1 MSQFLAKRFLQALFV
16 LLAVALIVFWAIR
29 LSGDPTLLMLGDSAG
44 SISDEELA
52 ALRASLGVDQPFWVQ
67 FGHYIL
73 ALFQGD
79 MGTSFFT
86 KTPVMD
92 MIAESLPD
100 TLLLAVTALVI
111 SVVISLPAGIYA
123 AINKGR
129 WPDQVLRVVSL
140 LGLSFPN
147 FWLALIFVLIFSVT
161 LGWLPASGN
170 EGFASMILPTVTL
183 GLILATTNI
192 RLVRTT
198 MLDTLSAQYIIVARG
213 KGLKERVVLYKH
225 ALRNCAIPL
234 VTYLGLQFGNLMGGV
249 VIIEQVFAR
258 PGMGS
263 LAFDAI
269 AQRDFPVLQ
278 GTVIALALIVI
289 LVNLTV
295 DILYGVLDPR
305 IREA

>member
-16 LLAVALIVFWAIR
+16 VLAVTLIVFWAIR
-29 LSGDPTLLMLGDSAG
+29 LSGDPTALMLGDGAG
-44 SISDEELA
+44 SITAAELA
-52 ALRASLGVDQPFWVQ
+52 DLRARLGVDQPFWVQ
-67 FGHYIL
+67 FQTYVFN
-73 ALFQGD
+73 LFQGD
-79 MGTSFFT
+79 LGTSFYT
-86 KTPVMD
+86 KMPVAD
-92 MIAESLPD
+92 MVIEALPE
-100 TLLLAVTALVI
+100 TLLLAVLALLL

-123 AINKGR
+123 AVNKGR
-129 WPDQVLRVVSL
+129 WPDQLLRVISL
-140 LGLSFPN
+140 IGLSFPN
-147 FWLALIFVLIFSVT
+147 FWLGLIFVLIFSVT

-170 EGFASMILPTVTL
+170 EGLSSLILPTVTL

-198 MLDTLSAQYIIVARG
+198 MLDTLGSQYITVARG
-213 KGLKERVVLYKH
+213 KGVSEKVVLYKH

-234 VTYLGLQFGNLMGGV
+234 ITYLGLQFGNLMGGV

-278 GTVIALALIVI
+278 GSVIALALIVI

-305 IREA
+305 IREE